1 MNKLLLVLA
10 ILILALVLL
19 RMLSSMC
26 YSMGYEGFAGANKT
40 LVIAKAEWCGHCKTA
55 APEFEKLQKESPIK
69 LKSGTE
75 VPVKIL
81 DSDKNK
87 DEIATYKIKGFPSI
101 MVVDGENITE
111 YHGPRT
117 KKDIITFLESNY

>member
-1 MNKLLLVLA
+1 MNKLLVLLA

-19 RMLSSMC
+19 RVLASKSS
-26 YSMGYEGFAGANKT
+26 YMGYEGFAGANKS

-55 APEFEKLQKESPIK
+55 APEFEKLKKASPIK
-69 LKSGTE
+69 LKSGAE
-75 VPVKIL
+75 VEVKIL

-87 DEIATYKIKGFPSI
+87 DDIATYKIKGFPSI
-101 MVVDGENITE
+101 MVVDGENVTE

-117 KKDIITFLESNY
+117 KNDIVTFLESNY

>member
-1 MNKLLLVLA
+1 MNKLLVVLA
-10 ILILALVLL
+10 ILILALILL
-19 RMLSSMC
+19 RILASKC
-26 YSMGYEGFAGANKT
+26 YTMDYEGFAGANKT

-55 APEFEKLQKESPIK
+55 APEFEKLKKESPIK

-75 VPVKIL
+75 VGVKVL

-101 MVVDGENITE
+101 MIVDGENVTE

-117 KKDIITFLESNY
+117 KNDIVAFLESNY